1 MRTSDERM
9 RLIRARSA
17 QRRQRRRRSVRA
29 LCALVSLTVI
39 LGTGAWMPT
48 LTAQG
53 GMLPAAGTASLLAA
67 NSALS
72 YILMGLLSF
81 LLGVCVTALLFLLRR
96 RSERRR
102 DEDDEF

>member
-1 MRTSDERM
+1 MRTSDERIC
-9 RLIRARSA
+9 LIRARTA
-17 QRRQRRRRSVRA
+17 QKRQRRRRGTRA
-29 LCALVSLTVI
+29 LCALVSLT
-39 LGTGAWMPT
+39 LLLSAGAWMPAV
-48 LTAQG
+48 TAQG
-53 GMLPAAGTASLLAA
+53 GTLPAAGTASLLAA

-96 RSERRR
+96 RNERRR

>member
-1 MRTSDERM
+1 MRTSDERIC
-9 RLIRARSA
+9 LIRARTA
-17 QRRQRRRRSVRA
+17 QKRQRRRRGTRA
-29 LCALVSLTVI
+29 LCALVSLT
-39 LGTGAWMPT
+39 LLLSAGAWMPAV
-48 LTAQG
+48 TAQG
-53 GMLPAAGTASLLAA
+53 GTLPAA

-96 RSERRR
+96 RNERRR